1 MTDDPGEARYG
12 ELAARVDAFF
22 GRVRARYPGALS
34 CAVGCSACCHQH
46 LSVVPSEFRRIA
58 RAVLATTDGARA
70 AIASR
75 VAAGRD
81 DPRCPLLDEAG
92 ACRVYDARPMICR
105 SHGLPVQVAA
115 ARGGDG
121 SPQAPLRDV
130 CPLNFTDGPD
140 VADIDADCVL
150 DLDHLDTVLGLLD
163 RLAADVADANGAGAR
178 VDLFEGL
185 AFLLA
190 QRATASREG

>member
-1 MTDDPGEARYG
+1 MSDELGEARYG
-12 ELAARVDAFF
+12 ELAGRVDAFF
-22 GRVRARYPGALS
+22 DRVRARYPGALT

-58 RAVLATTDGARA
+58 RAVLASSDEARA
-70 AIASR
+70 AIAAR
-75 VAAGRD
+75 VAVGRD

-115 ARGGDG
+115 EPGDAADG
-121 SPQAPLRDV
+121 APNAPLRDV
-130 CPLNFTDGPD
+130 CPLNFTAGPAVED
-140 VADIDADCVL
+140 VDADCVL

-163 RLAADVADANGAGAR
+163 RLASDGGVPGSTGSR

-185 AFLLA
+185 EALLA
-190 QRATASREG
+190 